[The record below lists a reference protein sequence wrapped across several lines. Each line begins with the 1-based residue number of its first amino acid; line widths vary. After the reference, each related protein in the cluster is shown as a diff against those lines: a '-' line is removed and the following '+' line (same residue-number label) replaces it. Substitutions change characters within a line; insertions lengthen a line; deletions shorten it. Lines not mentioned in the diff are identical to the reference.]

1 MEIGAAVEKVY
12 QSPTLSLPH
21 ENLYFH
27 LIIANGATTRN
38 ATFLYSAQSIILN
51 QHSADDCSRSEV
63 FSRAPHRLHSTSGL
77 NAPAPHTH
85 HPAFDQPPPSRLSA
99 PIPLPQLI
107 CEHARSN
114 DIDPLILDILTRHES
129 GFDPTAV
136 SPVGA
141 RGLMQ
146 LMPDTAA
153 SLGVT
158 DIDDPY
164 QNVGAGT
171 RYLAQQ
177 VRKYGDL
184 QLALAAYNAGP
195 SCVDSYGGIPPF
207 AETQNYVA
215 SITSEYVRTRRK
227 RRP

>member
-1 MEIGAAVEKVY
+1 MVVHKTLKALAV
-12 QSPTLSLPH
+12 LSLVSLPALVSA
-21 ENLYFH
+21 ENSYSNAPTA
-27 LIIANGATTRN
+27 IPTRYVRPKQSKWVPVY
-38 ATFLYSAQSIILN
+38 LYSFGESAFQELPKRIVWAN
-51 QHSADDCSRSEV
+51 QKDPLTGEV
-63 FSRAPHRLHSTSGL
+63 V
-77 NAPAPHTH
+77 
-85 HPAFDQPPPSRLSA
+85 SA
-99 PIPLPQLI
+99 PISLSQLI
-107 CEHARSN
+107 CDNARSN
-114 DIDPLILDILTRHES
+114 DIDPLIIDILTRHES
-129 GFDPTAV
+129 GFDPAAV

-153 SLGVT
+153 SMGVT
-158 DIDDPY
+158 DVDDPY

-195 SCVDSYGGIPPF
+195 SCVDSYGGIPPY